1 MASVR
6 VALGNDDIGWCL
18 ASVSDLIGTVA
29 NQGLAVRW
37 RRRVRNE
44 EDVLS
49 ALVLPKIESDASSRN
64 YGRFIIGPLESGYG
78 ITLGNA
84 LRRVLLRSLPGA
96 AVTSIRVNDVHHEFS
111 DIAGVREDTTQLIL
125 QIKQLRLKMYSEE
138 AARLRLDVRG
148 EGTVV
153 AGDIQA
159 PPEVELINPDL
170 YLFTADAPD
179 AQVEIEMT
187 VETGRGY
194 SPAEERERLP
204 IGELPV
210 DAIFSPVRKVNYS
223 VERARV
229 GQMTNYDRLLME
241 IWTDGTIRP
250 NEALSQAAQILVTHL
265 RLVAGVSD
273 EIVSVEP
280 AEVEEEEGIPRE
292 IYETPIEQLDLS
304 VRVFNSLKRTGI
316 TSVGEVLEM
325 LERGEE
331 AMLTIRNFGEKSLTE
346 LKGRLHD
353 KGFLPHDDLDADDI
367 GEEDL
372 VEVV

>member
-1 MASVR
+1 MA
-6 VALGNDDIGWCL
+6 
-18 ASVSDLIGTVA
+18 
-29 NQGLAVRW
+29 
-37 RRRVRNE
+37 
-44 EDVLS
+44 LS
-49 ALVLPKIESDASSRN
+49 ALVLPKIESEASARN

-96 AVTSIRVNDVHHEFS
+96 AVTSIRVGDVHHEFS
-111 DIAGVREDTTQLIL
+111 DISGIKEDMTQLIL

-159 PPEVELINPDL
+159 PPEVEIVNPDL
-170 YLFTADAPD
+170 YLFTVDSADAR
-179 AQVEIEMT
+179 VEIEMSAG
-187 VETGRGY
+187 TGRGY

-204 IGELPV
+204 IGELPI
-210 DAIFSPVRKVNYS
+210 DAIFSPVRKVNYD

-229 GQMTNYDRLLME
+229 GQMTNYDRLIME
-241 IWTDGTIRP
+241 VWTDGTIRP

-265 RLVAGVSD
+265 RLVAGVG
-273 EIVSVEP
+273 EEVAQLEP
-280 AEVEEEEGIPRE
+280 EDVVEEEGIPRE

-316 TSVGEVLEM
+316 TGVGEVLEM
-325 LERGEE
+325 LERGED
-331 AMLTIRNFGEKSLTE
+331 AMLTIRNFGEKSLVE
-346 LKGRLHD
+346 LKERLRE
-353 KGFLPHDDLDADDI
+353 KGFLPRDDQGPDDI
-367 GEEDL
+367 EESDQ
-372 VEVV
+372 